1 MSLTLFTAL
10 SLAAGNSVMAA
21 SPPSMSASSSVE
33 LRMGDCG
40 AEDEDKTLREIITRN
55 ARFDVIDRWG
65 EPLQV
70 VKQVAWRKRSNCL
83 EGSEG
88 KVDFEVSLHP
98 RDGSA
103 PGKPLRFSTEGEEP
117 LVLDYWDWPL
127 VRVTQVGCCGSE
139 DGHRYFDP
147 NTGKLVGESSV
158 EPLPL
163 QVVNNAADSGLDQGT
178 IQRYVFAQGMTSAAF
193 DATAS
198 EGQEA
203 LLELTFSGPD
213 RTPQRVLLQQA
224 MPSNEAESGPWGV
237 RAMRWQ
243 GEGIDELG
251 RTKWVDGGPPKAAQV
266 DGLTLELDIECQ
278 CEAEPR
284 TLHVRL
290 SQDRLVDTGLKAQRL
305 SLAPI
310 R

>member
-1 MSLTLFTAL
+1 MSLSLITAL
-10 SLAAGNSVMAA
+10 SLAAGNVVMTANA
-21 SPPSMSASSSVE
+21 PSMSASSSVE

-40 AEDEDKTLREIITRN
+40 AEDEEKSLREIITRN

-70 VKQVAWRKRSNCL
+70 VKHVAWRKRSNCL

-88 KVDFEVSLHP
+88 KVDFEVTLHP
-98 RDGSA
+98 RDGSPA
-103 PGKPLRFSTEGEEP
+103 SKPLRFSTDGEEP

-127 VRVTQVGCCGSE
+127 LRVTQVGCCGSE

-147 NTGKLVGESSV
+147 NTGKAVGRSSV

-163 QVVNNAADSGLDQGT
+163 QVINNAADSGLEQGT

-193 DATAS
+193 DATAD
-198 EGQEA
+198 EGYEPVV
-203 LLELTFSGPD
+203 ELTFSGPD
-213 RTPQRVLLQQA
+213 RVPQRVLLQQA
-224 MPSNEAESGPWGV
+224 IPKNDAESGPWGV

-243 GEGIDELG
+243 GEGIDEQG
-251 RTKWVDGGPPKAAQV
+251 RTLWVDGGPPKSTQV
-266 DGLTLELDIECQ
+266 DGLSLELDIECQ
-278 CEAEPR
+278 CEAAPR
-284 TLHVRL
+284 TIRVSLR
-290 SQDRLVDTGLKAQRL
+290 QDQLADTSLKTQRL
-305 SLAPI
+305 SLKPI